1 MTKKKKIPSPP
12 PALVE
17 ALTPGPSLSVCPCSR
32 AECRAVS
39 KSTVDSLTD
48 TLVRCIVGNRRQIN
62 TVEDNDFSKVLKETL
77 NTFSEPPSTDGN
89 D

>member
-1 MTKKKKIPSPP
+1 MLQYADDTVLLSLTKKKKKIPSPP

-62 TVEDNDFSKVLKETL
+62 TVEDNDFSKVFEG
-77 NTFSEPPSTDGN
+77 NT
-89 D
+89 